1 MRNLEKHKILLV
13 SAVLF
18 ALGASVDAR
27 ADSVTDWNIKAREIV
42 VDARFSTAHSNRA
55 LAIVHTSVYEAVN
68 AITKKYPASL
78 DLKAPDDSS
87 IHAAIAS
94 AVRVS
99 LLHLMPDR
107 KREIE
112 DVYTEAL
119 AKIADSDEKTQ
130 GVAIGQQAAK
140 AVWATRKNDG
150 SQTPETYRPYTTAG
164 KYVPTTIPAVP
175 KWANRKPWMF
185 ADPTRFRPG
194 PPPKLTS
201 DTWTRDFMEVKKV
214 GSKKS
219 EHRSEE
225 QTRMAKFWE
234 ATLPPIYHGVVHSVA
249 NMPGRDVTQNAR
261 LFAAVTRATDDA
273 MIAVF
278 EAKYHYGFWRPIT
291 AIRNADIDGNENTL
305 TDPAW
310 VPFIPTPM
318 HPEYPCAHCVVAGTV
333 GAILKAEI
341 GRKASPE
348 LWTVSYTDGGARRNW
363 KSVDDFMQEVS
374 DARIYDGVHY
384 RTSTEVGT
392 AMGLQ
397 IGALAVETYL
407 SPLKPAKT
415 IPNESKPPP
424 QHRF

>member
-1 MRNLEKHKILLV
+1 MRNLQKYKILLV
-13 SAVLF
+13 SGALF
-18 ALGASVDAR
+18 ALGVSVEAR
-27 ADSVTDWNIKAREIV
+27 ADSVTDWNIKARDMV
-42 VDARFSTAHSNRA
+42 VDAKFPTPHSNRA
-55 LAIVHTSVYEAVN
+55 LAIVHTSIYEAVN

-87 IHAAIAS
+87 IDAAIAS

-99 LLHLMPDR
+99 LLNLMPG
-107 KREIE
+107 KEREIE
-112 DVYTEAL
+112 DVYAEAL

-130 GVAIGQQAAK
+130 GVAIGQQAAS
-140 AVWATRKNDG
+140 AVWAARKNDG
-150 SQTPETYRPYTTAG
+150 SQSPETYRPYTTAG
-164 KYVPTTIPAVP
+164 KYVPTTIPAAP
-175 KWANRKPWMF
+175 NWANRKPWMF
-185 ADPTRFRPG
+185 SDPTKFRPG

-201 DTWTRDFMEVKKV
+201 DAWTRDFIEVKKM
-214 GSKKS
+214 GSKNS
-219 EHRSEE
+219 AHRSGE

-249 NMPGRDVTQNAR
+249 NMPGRNVTQNAR
-261 LFAAVTRATDDA
+261 LFAVVTRATDDA

-305 TDPAW
+305 RDPAW

-341 GRKASPE
+341 GENATPE

-363 KSVDDFMQEVS
+363 KSVDDFIQEVS

-384 RTSTEVGT
+384 RSSADVGSE
-392 AMGLQ
+392 MGLQ

-407 SPLKPAKT
+407 SPLRSSE
-415 IPNESKPPP
+415 IPEDK
-424 QHRF
+424 

>member
-1 MRNLEKHKILLV
+1 MRNLQKHKILLV
-13 SAVLF
+13 SGVFF

-27 ADSVTDWNIKAREIV
+27 ADSVMEWNIKAREIV
-42 VDARFSTAHSNRA
+42 VDAKLRTAHSNRA

-78 DLKAPDDSS
+78 PLKAADNSS
-87 IHAAIAS
+87 IDAAIAS

-99 LLHLMPDR
+99 LLYLMPDR
-107 KREIE
+107 SRELE
-112 DVYTEAL
+112 EVYAEAL
-119 AKIADSDEKTQ
+119 AKIEDGDEKAQ
-130 GVAIGQQAAK
+130 GIAIGQQAANT
-140 AVWATRKNDG
+140 VWAARKNDG
-150 SQTPETYRPYTTAG
+150 SQYPETYRPYTTAG
-164 KYVPTTIPAVP
+164 NYVPTTIPAVP
-175 KWANRKPWMF
+175 SWANRKPWMF
-185 ADPTRFRPG
+185 SDPTRFRPG
-194 PPPKLTS
+194 PPPKLAS
-201 DTWTRDFMEVKKV
+201 DVWVRDFNAVKRM
-214 GSKKS
+214 GSRNS
-219 EHRSEE
+219 EDRSEE

-291 AIRNADIDGNENTL
+291 AIRNADIDGNEGTL

-341 GRKASPE
+341 GENATPE
-348 LWTVSYTDGGARRNW
+348 LWTVSYTDGGARRSW
-363 KSVDDFMQEVS
+363 TSVDDFIQEVS

-384 RTSTEVGT
+384 RTSTEVGS
-392 AMGLQ
+392 AMGLE

-407 SPLKPAKT
+407 SPLKSAGNPED
-415 IPNESKPPP
+415 N
-424 QHRF
+424 